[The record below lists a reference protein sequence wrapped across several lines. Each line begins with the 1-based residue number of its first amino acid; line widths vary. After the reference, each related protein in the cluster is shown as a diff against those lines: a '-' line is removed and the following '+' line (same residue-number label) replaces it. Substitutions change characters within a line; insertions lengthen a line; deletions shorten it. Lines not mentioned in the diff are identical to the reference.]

1 VVFALLRVGDSHID
15 LLGRHGLGENRR
27 RWGEVGR
34 PIRDGARSVSIPEV
48 GVEVGVFREGLCMEV
63 EGLNFVRDG
72 AGGRPG
78 HAHRDVER
86 VARHRVED
94 GNGRTQARREE
105 FLIDLES
112 RAARRTE
119 GGQQLCVRAEVKLA
133 DKDVGTTKGLLVD
146 GVLRAVN
153 EYKGVD
159 TAIGTHVVEV
169 SLGGHAME
177 PKHEGGSRCC
187 MSPWGAGGESE
198 GYERQQKNEQTASDA
213 CNFHDEA
220 PFVRLSSYVTSY
232 N

>member
-1 VVFALLRVGDSHID
+1 M
-15 LLGRHGLGENRR
+15 
-27 RWGEVGR
+27 
-34 PIRDGARSVSIPEV
+34 P
-48 GVEVGVFREGLCMEV
+48 
-63 EGLNFVRDG
+63 DG

-78 HAHRDVER
+78 HAHRDVECATR
-86 VARHRVED
+86 NKVGDR
-94 GNGRTQARREE
+94 NGRVQACREK
-105 FLIDLES
+105 LHIDLETRVGS
-112 RAARRTE
+112 KAE
-119 GGQQLCVRAEVKLA
+119 GIQQLRVCADVKLA

-153 EYKGVD
+153 VYKGVD
-159 TAIGTHVVEV
+159 TAIGTQVVEG
-169 SLGGHAME
+169 SEGGHAME
-177 PKHEGGSRCC
+177 PEHEGGSRCC

>member
-1 VVFALLRVGDSHID
+1 
-15 LLGRHGLGENRR
+15 
-27 RWGEVGR
+27 
-34 PIRDGARSVSIPEV
+34 
-48 GVEVGVFREGLCMEV
+48 M
-63 EGLNFVRDG
+63 RDG

-78 HAHRDVER
+78 HTHRDVER
-86 VARHRVED
+86 VARNCVED
-94 GNGRTQARREE
+94 GNGRVQACREE

-112 RAARRTE
+112 RVVSKA
-119 GGQQLCVRAEVKLA
+119 GGCQQLCVRADVKLA

-159 TAIGTHVVEV
+159 TAIGTQAVEV

-177 PKHEGGSRCC
+177 PEHEGGSRCC
-187 MSPWGAGGESE
+187 MSPGGAGGESE
-198 GYERQQKNEQTASDA
+198 GYEGQQKNEQTASDA

-232 N
+232 NLSMELPRLL